1 MLKTFAVLGTTLI
14 FMLAGAGYGVVQWMA
29 SDLPSPARLQS
40 IAPPV
45 KTVVYDCKHRVAG
58 EFFKE
63 NRSLVPL
70 ARIPRHLVNASISTE
85 DRNFYSHW
93 GVSLWGI
100 ARAAVKDV
108 LTLRRAQG
116 GSTITQQLARNL
128 FLTNERTVNR
138 KIKEIILAF
147 RIEQQYSK
155 DQILEMYFNQ
165 VYFGEGAYGV
175 DAAARVYFDKP
186 LERLTLP
193 ECALIAGLTQNP
205 LALDPRRHPQA
216 ALRRRAVVLH
226 AMLENKKLTEAE
238 YRKAVETPLGVT
250 ASRPSS
256 NRAPYFM
263 EMVRQH
269 LDEKYGSNLIYEGGL
284 RIYTTLDVDLQ
295 KAAETA
301 LETQLARLET
311 EQHYRITRAMV
322 NAGAPRGERSRTGYI
337 QGSFVALDPSTGA
350 IRALVGGRDFTQS
363 NWNRA
368 TQALRQPGSAFKP
381 FVYTAAMDNG
391 YRPTDPI
398 VDAPLSYGT
407 ATGTW
412 SPQNYD
418 NKFRGQITLRYALA
432 HSINIPA
439 IKLAER
445 LTPGKVAEYAHRLGI
460 KGNIPNNL
468 TIALGTS
475 EVSLLELASAY
486 TTFANLG
493 VRAEPL
499 YLLKVEDRNGRVLE
513 RNFPKVDDVLSQA
526 TAATMVSMLQSVV
539 DEGTAASARRL
550 GFTRPA
556 AGKTGTTNDFS
567 DAWFVGFT
575 PNLLAACW
583 MGFDQRQT
591 LGNKMT
597 GNRAALPAWVEFMK
611 VATANQEVR
620 PFPEI
625 TGAVVRQICVQSRQ
639 LATPYCPQTVGE
651 SFPLGQEPQ
660 QTCPLHTSPASPGA
674 RDPNAPREDEDH

>member
-1 MLKTFAVLGTTLI
+1 MLRTFSVLGITALI
-14 FMLAGAGYGVVQWMA
+14 MLAGAGYGAVQWMA

-45 KTVVYDCKHRVAG
+45 KTIVYDEKHRVVG

-63 NRSLVPL
+63 NRTVVPL
-70 ARIPRHLVNASISTE
+70 ARIPRSLIDASISTE

-100 ARAAVKDV
+100 ARAALKDLV
-108 LTLRRAQG
+108 TMRRAQG

-128 FLTNERTVNR
+128 FLTNERSLSR
-138 KIKEIILAF
+138 KIKEMILAV

-175 DAAARVYFDKP
+175 DAAARVYFDKA
-186 LERLTLP
+186 LDRLSLP

-205 LALDPRRHPQA
+205 LALNPRRHPQA
-216 ALRRRAVVLH
+216 ALRRRSVVLH
-226 AMLENKKLTEAE
+226 AMLENHKITEPQ
-238 YRKAVETPLGVT
+238 YRAASAAPLGVT

-263 EMVRQH
+263 EMIRQY
-269 LDEKYGSNLIYEGGL
+269 LDEKYGSNQIYEGGL
-284 RIYTTLDVDLQ
+284 RVYTTLDVDLQ
-295 KAAETA
+295 RAAETA
-301 LETQLARLET
+301 LENQLARLEL
-311 EQHYRITRAMV
+311 EQHYRVTRAMV
-322 NAGAPRGERSRTGYI
+322 NAGAPHAEHAHTGYI
-337 QGSFVALDPSTGA
+337 QGAFVALEPSTGA
-350 IRALVGGRDFTQS
+350 IRALVGGRDFAQS
-363 NWNRA
+363 NFNRA

-381 FVYTAAMDNG
+381 FVYTAAIDNG

-398 VDAPLSYGT
+398 VDAPLSYRT
-407 ATGTW
+407 ATGVW
-412 SPQNYD
+412 EPSNYD
-418 NKFRGQITLRYALA
+418 DKFRGAITLRYALA

-439 IKLAER
+439 IKLTER
-445 LTPGKVAEYAHRLGI
+445 LTPLTVASYAHRLGI
-460 KGNIPNNL
+460 KGDIPNNL

-475 EVSLLELASAY
+475 ETTLLDLAAAY
-486 TTFANLG
+486 TTFANQG

-513 RNFPKVDDVLSQA
+513 RSFPKVQEVLSQG
-526 TAATMVSMLQSVV
+526 TAATMTSMLQSVV
-539 DEGTAASARRL
+539 DEGTAAASRRM

-556 AGKTGTTNDFS
+556 AGKTGTTNDFA

-575 PNLLAACW
+575 PGLLAACW
-583 MGFDQRQT
+583 VGFDQRQT

-597 GNRAALPAWVEFMK
+597 GNHAALPMWVEFMK
-611 VATANQEVR
+611 VATQDQEVR
-620 PFPEI
+620 SFPESAG
-625 TGAVVRQICVQSRQ
+625 TVVRQICVQTGL
-639 LATPYCPQTVGE
+639 LATPYCPQTVME
-651 SFPLGQEPQ
+651 TFPLGQEPQ
-660 QTCPLHTSPASPGA
+660 QTCNVHTSPSSPGA
-674 RDPNAPREDEDH
+674 RDPNAPREEEH